1 MILAFA
7 FCAMVVAPSRW
18 EGLPFLLLEADVQ
31 SRPVIAS
38 DCPGNRDVIEDG
50 VSGVLFP
57 TGDVAALAALLTR
70 PWSDA
75 ELASLGSA
83 LHVRVVSRF
92 TLSEMCSR
100 TFSLFASL
108 CSDTPGY
115 RLHFVIV

>member
-1 MILAFA
+1 
-7 FCAMVVAPSRW
+7 MVVAPSRW

-38 DCPGNRDVIEDG
+38 DCPGNHDVIEDG

-57 TGDVAALAALLTR
+57 TGAAAALAALLTR
-70 PWSDA
+70 PWPDA

-100 TFSLFASL
+100 TFSIFARL
-108 CSDTPGY
+108 CSAGNKTKENKE
-115 RLHFVIV
+115 